1 MNDNSHHFD
10 SNAAYVGQCAEVNW
24 VEVNIGGKESITNIL
39 NNLEETESKSNLS
52 SIYFGD
58 GDRVIDLNYLM
69 NHAGRRTI
77 SNIETKGALKDRAKK
92 VFRGTID
99 FKLGASRSKGSEE
112 EYALLLDK
120 EVKASSVPLL
130 LCSED
135 NVEGQHAASA
145 GQIDNEKL
153 FYIMSRGF
161 SEKEAKKL
169 IVEASF
175 APIVDKVPC
184 EDLRDVIRDE
194 IQRRLV
200 DERV

>member
-1 MNDNSHHFD
+1 
-10 SNAAYVGQCAEVNW
+10 
-24 VEVNIGGKESITNIL
+24 
-39 NNLEETESKSNLS
+39 LS

-58 GDRVIDLNYLM
+58 GNRIIDLNYLI
-69 NHAGRRTI
+69 NHIGRRTI

-99 FKLGASRSKGSEE
+99 FKLGASRSKGIEE

-135 NVEGQHAASA
+135 DVEGQHAASA

-153 FYIMSRGF
+153 FYIMSRGI
-161 SEKEAKKL
+161 SEKEAKKF

-175 APIVDKVPC
+175 APVIDKVPC

-200 DERV
+200 DDGI